1 MGIKGFIQRDNKRK
15 KLVYKYYFIRKTLK
29 KELSIVHSIKEKH
42 KIHLKL
48 QSLPRNS
55 TTTRINRRCFLTG
68 STRSN
73 FRYFGLSGHI
83 IRKMFNKC
91 LLPGTTRSS

>member
-1 MGIKGFIQRDNKRK
+1 MGIKGCIQKNNKLK
-15 KLVYKYYFIRKTLK
+15 NLVYKYYFIRQSLK
-29 KELSIVHSIKEKH
+29 KELSKVKSIKEKY
-42 KIHLKL
+42 KIYKKL

-55 TTTRINRRCFLTG
+55 ATTRIHRRCFFTG
-68 STRSN
+68 NTRSY